1 MVTEK
6 KRLNVHENR
15 RKGGQGMLE
24 FALALPVF
32 MMLVLG
38 VIEFGRLL
46 AVVSSVTTAARE
58 GARYGAAAG
67 LNSGSPEVPVYN
79 DCQGMRDAARRVGF
93 FAGIQDTDIHIGYY
107 DIDSS
112 AVVPD
117 PGGYD
122 GTKQCTG
129 TTSTYSYDPANGP
142 RVVMRVSVQFKFLFL
157 SLPAFPISS
166 QSARTIVSQVEMD
179 VTPGDITKAPTKT
192 ETPTPEGTWYPP
204 TPTASITSTATASE
218 TPTPTGTWYT
228 PTPTLTPT
236 ETLTPT
242 STHTPTITPTPIP
255 CLFVH
260 LGSGI
265 VTGNDQYGFFVYNDS
280 GASGNPYPSQNVW
293 IRWISVEWGSRNAGK
308 QVDLD
313 HINFS
318 GATVYTGPDS
328 PDQITGIGKKGVG
341 FGDGAGPQLGGP
353 SYGPL
358 EFFFNV
364 PGGTN
369 VVVNKVSINIQ
380 YKGADDKY
388 YDCPQSPFSPR

>member
-1 MVTEK
+1 MVTEQ
-6 KRLNVHENR
+6 KRLNVHETR

-67 LNSGSPEVPVYN
+67 LNSGSPEVPYYN

-93 FAGIQDTDIHIGYY
+93 FAGIQDTNIHIGYF
-107 DIDSS
+107 DVDSRS
-112 AVVPD
+112 VVPD
-117 PGGYD
+117 PGGYAA
-122 GTKQCTG
+122 TNKCTG
-129 TTSTYSYDPANGP
+129 TTSTYSYDPSKGP

-228 PTPTLTPT
+228 PTPTFTPT

-265 VTGNDQYGFFVYNDS
+265 VTGTNQYGFFVYNDS
-280 GASGNPYPSQNVW
+280 GASGNQYPSQNVW
-293 IRWISVEWGSRNAGK
+293 IRWISVEWRSKNASK

-318 GATVYTGPDS
+318 GATV
-328 PDQITGIGKKGVG
+328 
-341 FGDGAGPQLGGP
+341 
-353 SYGPL
+353 
-358 EFFFNV
+358 
-364 PGGTN
+364 
-369 VVVNKVSINIQ
+369 
-380 YKGADDKY
+380 
-388 YDCPQSPFSPR
+388 